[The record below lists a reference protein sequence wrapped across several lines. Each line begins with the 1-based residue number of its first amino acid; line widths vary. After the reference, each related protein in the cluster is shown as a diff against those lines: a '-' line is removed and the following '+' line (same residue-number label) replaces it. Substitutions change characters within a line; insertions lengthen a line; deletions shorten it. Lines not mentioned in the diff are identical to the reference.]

1 VMLYAHAGSGK
12 RGGMYSDFTLGISVR
27 DDERYEE
34 EFIPI
39 GKAYGGYT
47 DEELYQLND
56 KISDLQVARYGP
68 TLALKP
74 SLMVEIEFDDIQV
87 NNRTK
92 AGYTL
97 RLPRFR
103 AIRWDLSP
111 NDTDTLKDVEAL
123 YKQKLNKDRKKQQ
136 ENPSFIYPSS

>member
-1 VMLYAHAGSGK
+1 
-12 RGGMYSDFTLGISVR
+12 VR
-27 DDERYEE
+27 DDERYEQ

-47 DEELYQLND
+47 DEELHQLND
-56 KISDLQVARYGP
+56 KISELKVARYGP

-74 SLMVEIEFDDIQV
+74 SLMVEIEFDDVQV

-103 AIRWDLSP
+103 SIRWDLGP
-111 NDTDTLKDVEAL
+111 DDTDTLRDVDQL
-123 YKQKLNKDRKKQQ
+123 YRQKLNRDRKKQGDD
-136 ENPSFIYPSS
+136 PSFVYPGKDEERN